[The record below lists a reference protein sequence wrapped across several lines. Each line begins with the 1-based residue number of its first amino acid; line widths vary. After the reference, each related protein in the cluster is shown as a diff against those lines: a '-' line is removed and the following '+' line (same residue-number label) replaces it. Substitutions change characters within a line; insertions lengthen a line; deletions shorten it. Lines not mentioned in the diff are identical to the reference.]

1 MNEKSKEIKAEEPR
15 LPEWAPEGAGS
26 EFASKVVYAEK
37 PAEGGR
43 FFSAGPRRSMSPE
56 EYAEGVLRGDRVSLS
71 RAITLVESN
80 SPRHFESAAKLISLI
95 TPHAG
100 GARRIGV
107 TGVPGAGKS
116 TFIEA
121 FGTYLCEKGHKVAV
135 LAVDP
140 SSTITR
146 GSILGDK
153 TRMERL
159 SRQENA
165 FIRPSPSGGALGGVC
180 RKSRETMLLCEAAGY
195 DTIIIETVGV
205 GQSETAVRTM
215 ADFFLM
221 LTISGA
227 GDDLQGIKKGILE
240 NADCIMVNKADGNN
254 IQRALAARSELEQVL
269 HFLRPATEGWK
280 TEARTCSALTGDGIP
295 EFWQHLNSFFEKMT
309 ASGALERRRRE
320 QNIRWVRE
328 LAEEHIKSMLS
339 RSPSLRV
346 ASAAIEA
353 GIAEGRLT
361 PAEAAAGMIEAV
373 EKALKE

>member
-1 MNEKSKEIKAEEPR
+1 MNEKPKEIKTEEGR

-26 EFASKVVYAEK
+26 EFASKVVFAEK
-37 PAEGGR
+37 PEQGGR
-43 FFSAGPRRSMSPE
+43 FFSAGPRRSISPE

-80 SPRHFESAAKLISLI
+80 SPRHFESAARLISLI
-95 TPHAG
+95 TPYAG
-100 GARRIGV
+100 KSRRIGV

-121 FGTYLCEKGHKVAV
+121 FGTYLCEQGRKVAV

-254 IQRALAARSELEQVL
+254 VQRAMAARSELEQVL

-280 TEARTCSALTGDGIP
+280 TQARICSALTGDGIP
-295 EFWQHLNSFFEKMT
+295 EFWQHCSEFFEKMSEAGT
-309 ASGALERRRRE
+309 LERRRRE

-328 LAEEHIKSMLS
+328 LAEEHIKSMLA

-346 ASAAIEA
+346 ASAAIES

-373 EKALKE
+373 ERALKE